1 MLLSS
6 NPQKVSWWFGRRGHD
21 LGEASH
27 VVPNLGERERMLV
40 DIIHHKPRLCS
51 MGRQEPAFA
60 SSLCAR
66 HMALVTMGL
75 SKGDLGLCF
84 TFYSELYP
92 TQCKND

>member
-1 MLLSS
+1 M
-6 NPQKVSWWFGRRGHD
+6 
-21 LGEASH
+21 
-27 VVPNLGERERMLV
+27 VPNLGERKRMSV
-40 DIIHHKPRLCS
+40 DIIHYKPRLCL

-75 SKGDLGLCF
+75 SKTDLGLCF
-84 TFYSELYP
+84 SFCSELYP